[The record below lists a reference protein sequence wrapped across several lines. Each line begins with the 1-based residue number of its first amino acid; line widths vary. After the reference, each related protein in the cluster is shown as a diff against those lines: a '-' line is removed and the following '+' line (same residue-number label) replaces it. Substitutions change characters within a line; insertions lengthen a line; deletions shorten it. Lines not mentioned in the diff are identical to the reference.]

1 MVRTDDLNNAN
12 CFTHCNTCGF
22 LVGKKHSFE
31 FYLRRRLPPCRL
43 SIISPRLP
51 NVWTVTRRTVMG
63 IKVALANA
71 GNVDD

>member
-1 MVRTDDLNNAN
+1 MVRTDDLNNII
-12 CFTHCNTCGF
+12 CKLFHS
-22 LVGKKHSFE
+22 LVVGKKHSFE